1 MAGFSLLDKI
11 IEKEV
16 LKKKQLVAN
25 NKKEMSMNDYINSLG
40 LSMSVSIWFGIEVF
54 RTVNQKYINR
64 WTFKEWGNVTIN
76 K

>member
-64 WTFKEWGNVTIN
+64 
-76 K
+76 

>member
-1 MAGFSLLDKI
+1 M
-11 IEKEV
+11 
-16 LKKKQLVAN
+16 VAK

-64 WTFKEWGNVTIN
+64 
-76 K
+76 

>member
-1 MAGFSLLDKI
+1 MSGFSLLDKI

-16 LKKKQLVAN
+16 LKKKLVAK

-40 LSMSVSIWFGIEVF
+40 LSMSVSIWFGIDVF

-64 WTFKEWGNVTIN
+64 
-76 K
+76 

>member
-1 MAGFSLLDKI
+1 MKAY
-11 IEKEV
+11 
-16 LKKKQLVAN
+16 LVG
-25 NKKEMSMNDYINSLG
+25 LV
-40 LSMSVSIWFGIEVF
+40 LSMSVSIWFGIDVF